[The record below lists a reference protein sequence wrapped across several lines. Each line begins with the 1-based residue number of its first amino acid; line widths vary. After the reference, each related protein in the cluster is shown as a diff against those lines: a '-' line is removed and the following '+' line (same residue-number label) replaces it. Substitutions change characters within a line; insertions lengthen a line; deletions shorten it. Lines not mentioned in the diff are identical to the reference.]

1 MDICELC
8 LWKLSNTSAL
18 MAFQLDPKSLSLS
31 TGRGVL
37 GSGKDV
43 LLCWPH
49 EYNSAVENQ
58 RWAGALDWRGTNG
71 WQSTKLACGF
81 DDFAMNYAF
90 DALYDFIP
98 CGTDANDSKVVLF
111 TANGKAAHLA
121 KMRNFHA
128 SMTYI
133 KHYPKQHNETLQ
145 RTLGVSSGLFSQQ
158 VVPTLLSIADNMSFL
173 DWQLR
178 LWEWNHTEC
187 FPERVTFVPD
197 GFPVKIWAPSNR
209 WLARLFRSGKYKEY
223 VVKGHLTIAMG
234 PGFPIRYTG
243 PHIGVR
249 HDARIFQEDRFLQ
262 ARIKPW
268 EYGLGDKAYV
278 GQRQIIT
285 EWKGRNLSLE
295 KQRFNKTVQHYRGR
309 VEHIIGQVVDNRMA
323 LCTTWRGSF
332 TLLAAVMKIAA
343 HMVGLQE
350 RMKGPRYDVF
360 GPWPVC
366 PPHIAAQFP

>member
-1 MDICELC
+1 
-8 LWKLSNTSAL
+8 
-18 MAFQLDPKSLSLS
+18 
-31 TGRGVL
+31 
-37 GSGKDV
+37 
-43 LLCWPH
+43 
-49 EYNSAVENQ
+49 
-58 RWAGALDWRGTNG
+58 
-71 WQSTKLACGF
+71 
-81 DDFAMNYAF
+81 
-90 DALYDFIP
+90 
-98 CGTDANDSKVVLF
+98 
-111 TANGKAAHLA
+111 
-121 KMRNFHA
+121 
-128 SMTYI
+128 
-133 KHYPKQHNETLQ
+133 
-145 RTLGVSSGLFSQQ
+145 
-158 VVPTLLSIADNMSFL
+158 
-173 DWQLR
+173 
-178 LWEWNHTEC
+178 
-187 FPERVTFVPD
+187 
-197 GFPVKIWAPSNR
+197 
-209 WLARLFRSGKYKEY
+209 
-223 VVKGHLTIAMG
+223 MG

-285 EWKGRNLSLE
+285 EWKGRSLSLE

-309 VEHIIGQVVDNRMA
+309 VEHLIGQVVDNRMA

>member
-1 MDICELC
+1 
-8 LWKLSNTSAL
+8 
-18 MAFQLDPKSLSLS
+18 
-31 TGRGVL
+31 
-37 GSGKDV
+37 
-43 LLCWPH
+43 
-49 EYNSAVENQ
+49 
-58 RWAGALDWRGTNG
+58 
-71 WQSTKLACGF
+71 
-81 DDFAMNYAF
+81 
-90 DALYDFIP
+90 
-98 CGTDANDSKVVLF
+98 
-111 TANGKAAHLA
+111 
-121 KMRNFHA
+121 
-128 SMTYI
+128 MTYI

-243 PHIGVR
+243 PHIDIGVR

-268 EYGLGDKAYV
+268 EYGLGDKQGLRRAAADHHRMEGPEPV
-278 GQRQIIT
+278 PRET
-285 EWKGRNLSLE
+285 
-295 KQRFNKTVQHYRGR
+295 TVQQDGAALPWACGAPHWPGSGQPYGSVHYMAWLVHPACRGH
-309 VEHIIGQVVDNRMA
+309 ED
-323 LCTTWRGSF
+323 RG
-332 TLLAAVMKIAA
+332 A
-343 HMVGLQE
+343 HGWAPGAYE
-350 RMKGPRYDVF
+350 GT
-360 GPWPVC
+360 
-366 PPHIAAQFP
+366 

>member
-1 MDICELC
+1 MLKFDRR
-8 LWKLSNTSAL
+8 
-18 MAFQLDPKSLSLS
+18 
-31 TGRGVL
+31 GRGAWASFSRAGPRCVGGPKVGRRRGG
-37 GSGKDV
+37 GSG
-43 LLCWPH
+43 
-49 EYNSAVENQ
+49 
-58 RWAGALDWRGTNG
+58 GGG
-71 WQSTKLACGF
+71 
-81 DDFAMNYAF
+81 
-90 DALYDFIP
+90 
-98 CGTDANDSKVVLF
+98 
-111 TANGKAAHLA
+111 
-121 KMRNFHA
+121 
-128 SMTYI
+128 
-133 KHYPKQHNETLQ
+133 
-145 RTLGVSSGLFSQQ
+145 
-158 VVPTLLSIADNMSFL
+158 
-173 DWQLR
+173 
-178 LWEWNHTEC
+178 
-187 FPERVTFVPD
+187 ERVTFVPD
-197 GFPVKIWAPSNR
+197 GFPVKIWTPSNR